1 MGVDEL
7 NPQLALL
14 EDIVKPFLPT
24 NYKFRYALNA
34 SREIVNGFKY
44 EIIFAVEDENNLE
57 IICSMDVLEKPWL
70 LKDSNKYR
78 KMTYNNCSLINM
90 SDEDDKIKNTFQIN
104 PVFHNQRV
112 NVTSED
118 LIDMEEQIIPIG
130 SNRRVIATSRGTR
143 PTTTTTTTTEMPESS
158 TEPLNTNSKNLLDDF
173 FNMNNYFPPPPNP
186 ITTTST
192 STTTTT
198 TTTSQPPISNFNLDA
213 LDEMFGIKKVAQ
225 VNQMP
230 PKANDAV
237 DGSGE
242 EAVEEK
248 KVNLQET
255 SVTDNEEAL
264 KELEMEIKKT
274 FSELFQSDPDFQTN
288 IIALINRKN
297 DETALKN
304 YNFVINILAS
314 KLKDK
319 IEDYNER
326 NVARQEVDPT
336 IVTSSDV
343 NENHY
348 QGGNRRRKRSTEA
361 TKRIWNL
368 AEQAVDKLDYYD
380 EDDHKRVLLDI
391 IDVKESLESDELYT
405 IKAIIAN
412 SRCLESSNENVHCI
426 KKIDEMTKKLCL
438 FEVNQKCLT
447 I

>member
-1 MGVDEL
+1 M
-7 NPQLALL
+7 
-14 EDIVKPFLPT
+14 EDIVRPFLPT

-57 IICSMDVLEKPWL
+57 IICLVDVLEKPWL

-78 KMTYNNCSLINM
+78 KMTYNNCSLINLP
-90 SDEDDKIKNTFQIN
+90 DDDDKIKNTFQIN
-104 PVFHNQRV
+104 PVFQNQRNDV
-112 NVTSED
+112 AHAD
-118 LIDMEEQIIPIG
+118 LADMEEQIIPVG

-143 PTTTTTTTTEMPESS
+143 PTTTTTSTTEMPESS

-173 FNMNNYFPPPPNP
+173 FNMNNYFPPPQNP
-186 ITTTST
+186 TTTTTTTT

-198 TTTSQPPISNFNLDA
+198 TTTSLPPISNFNMDA
-213 LDEMFGIKKVAQ
+213 LDDIFGIKKIGQ

-230 PKANDAV
+230 SKEE
-237 DGSGE
+237 GSGE
-242 EAVEEK
+242 EVIEEK
-248 KVNLQET
+248 KVDLQEAGVT

-274 FSELFQSDPDFQTN
+274 FSELFQSDPDFQNN

-319 IEDYNER
+319 IEDYNGR
-326 NVARQEVDPT
+326 NLARDQVNPT
-336 IVTSSDV
+336 IITSSDV
-343 NENHY
+343 TENHN
-348 QGGNRRRKRSTEA
+348 QGETRKKRSTEA
-361 TKRIWNL
+361 NKKIWDL
-368 AEQAVDKLDYYD
+368 AEQAIDKLDYYD
-380 EDDHKRVLLDI
+380 EDDHKRVLLNI
-391 IDVKESLESDELYT
+391 IDVKESLEQDELYT
-405 IKAIIAN
+405 ITATIAN
-412 SRCLESSNENVHCI
+412 SRCLESSNEHVHCS

-438 FEVNQKCLT
+438 FEVNHKCLT
-447 I
+447 ILMPMFNDL

>member
-14 EDIVKPFLPT
+14 EDIVKPFLPS

-57 IICSMDVLEKPWL
+57 IICLVDVLEKPWL

-78 KMTYNNCSLINM
+78 KMTYNNCSLINL
-90 SDEDDKIKNTFQIN
+90 SDDDDKIKNTFQIN
-104 PVFHNQRV
+104 PVFQNQR
-112 NVTSED
+112 NDVTNED
-118 LIDMEEQIIPIG
+118 LTDMEEQIIPIG
-130 SNRRVIATSRGTR
+130 SNRRVQATSRGTR
-143 PTTTTTTTTEMPESS
+143 PTTTTSTTEMPESS
-158 TEPLNTNSKNLLDDF
+158 TEPLNSNSKNLLDDF
-173 FNMNNYFPPPPNP
+173 FNMNNYFPPPANP
-186 ITTTST
+186 TTTTTRST

-198 TTTSQPPISNFNLDA
+198 TSLPPISNFNLDA
-213 LDEMFGIKKVAQ
+213 LDEMFGLKKVGQ

-230 PKANDAV
+230 TKENDAA

-242 EAVEEK
+242 EVIEEK

-255 SVTDNEEAL
+255 GVTDNEEAL

-274 FSELFQSDPDFQTN
+274 FSELFQSDPDFQNN

-326 NVARQEVDPT
+326 NSAKQQANPT

-343 NENHY
+343 NENHN
-348 QGGNRRRKRSTEA
+348 QGEKRRKKRSAEA
-361 TKRIWNL
+361 TKKIWDL
-368 AEQAVDKLDYYD
+368 AEQAIDKLDYYD

-391 IDVKESLESDELYT
+391 IDVKESLEQDELYT
-405 IKAIIAN
+405 ITATIAN
-412 SRCLESSNENVHCI
+412 SRCLESSQENVHCN